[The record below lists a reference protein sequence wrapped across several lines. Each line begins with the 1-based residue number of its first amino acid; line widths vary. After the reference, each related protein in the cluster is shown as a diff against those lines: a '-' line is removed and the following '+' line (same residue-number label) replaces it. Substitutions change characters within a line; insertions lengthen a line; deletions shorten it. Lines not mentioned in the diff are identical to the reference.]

1 MDKRIWTY
9 VLGALLIGF
18 GVVFILS
25 PTEAFESIVVAAGSI
40 LIIYN
45 IFKIVGAIKS
55 NNPYASLGITGSV
68 IGVVF
73 GLVLIGNKE
82 AAIKVIPVI
91 LGMWLL
97 VTGITSLLFMIKVS
111 INKNVLAKPVL
122 KIILGAITLV
132 LPVIP
137 VIATG
142 IVLGII
148 LVLSG
153 ITTITNAK
161 DEEVV
166 YKVKVKK

>member
-1 MDKRIWTY
+1 MDKKIWTY

-18 GVVFILS
+18 GVIFIIS
-25 PTEAFESIVVAAGSI
+25 PTEAFESIVVK
-40 LIIYN
+40 IIS
-45 IFKIVGAIKS
+45 AIKS
-55 NNPYASLGITGSV
+55 DNPYASFGMTGSI
-68 IGVVF
+68 IGIVF
-73 GLVLIGNKE
+73 GFILIGNKE
-82 AAIKVIPVI
+82 TAIKVIPVI

-97 VTGITSLLFMIKVS
+97 VTGLTTLLFTLKTS
-111 INKNVLAKPVL
+111 NNKSMLTKPVI
-122 KIILGAITLV
+122 KIVLGAITLL

-153 ITTITNAK
+153 VTTITNVK